1 MWIFSS
7 LFLEIIPVVTNDPTI
22 SVVAV
27 PIALLIVNNTG
38 IVLTIIL
45 LIISLLWLSSIILVL
60 GFKGDQMLRALRTV
74 YAGLPV

>member
-74 YAGLPV
+74 YARLPV

>member
-7 LFLEIIPVVTNDPTI
+7 LFLEIIAVVTNDPTI

-27 PIALLIVNNTG
+27 PIALLTVNNTG

-60 GFKGDQMLRALRTV
+60 GFKCDQMLRALRTV